1 MGCHKTTVR
10 AYYEDTDA
18 GGIVY
23 YANYLKFAERG
34 RTEMLRAAGY
44 ENKALM
50 DREGLIFIV
59 RRVEADYLAP
69 ARLDDVLT
77 VDTSILSLK
86 NASFLVRQSIFCH
99 EVLVCSLVVT
109 LVCVT
114 KDIKPVRMTD
124 AMREKLKPFQG
135 FEKEITA

>member
-1 MGCHKTTVR
+1 MASHEISLRV
-10 AYYEDTDA
+10 YYEDTDA
-18 GGIVY
+18 GGIVF

-50 DREGLIFIV
+50 DEQDILFVV

-69 ARLDDVLT
+69 ARLDDILT
-77 VDTSILSLK
+77 VKTGILELK
-86 NASFLVRQSIFCH
+86 NASFSVRQSIFCH
-99 EVLVCSLVVT
+99 EVLICSLDVI

-114 KDIKPVRMTD
+114 KDARPVRMPEF
-124 AMREKLKPFQG
+124 MREKLMPFYEAKE
-135 FEKEITA
+135 EKVA

>member
-1 MGCHKTTVR
+1 MASHEISLRV
-10 AYYEDTDA
+10 YYEDTDS
-18 GGIVY
+18 GGIVF

-50 DREGLIFIV
+50 EEQDILFVV
-59 RRVEADYLAP
+59 RRVEVDYLVP

-77 VDTSILSLK
+77 VKTGILELK
-86 NASFLVRQSIFCH
+86 NASFSVRQSIFCH
-99 EVLVCSLVVT
+99 EVLICSMDVI

-114 KDIKPVRMTD
+114 KDARPVRMPEF
-124 AMREKLKPFQG
+124 MREKLMPFYEAKE
-135 FEKEITA
+135 EKVA